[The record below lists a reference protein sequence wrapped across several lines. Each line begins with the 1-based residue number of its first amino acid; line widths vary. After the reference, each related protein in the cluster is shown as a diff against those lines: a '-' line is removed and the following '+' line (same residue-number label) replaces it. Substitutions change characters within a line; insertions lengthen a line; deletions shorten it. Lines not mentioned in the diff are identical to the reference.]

1 MAHARL
7 VRQSLL
13 YTRLL
18 TVSGNVTNL
27 SESDATSRTPKLA
40 VPKAL
45 VGAVGHPKH
54 MILSPILATES
65 RKPHS
70 GA

>member
-1 MAHARL
+1 MAQARL

-18 TVSGNVTNL
+18 RVLGNVTNL
-27 SESDATSRTPKLA
+27 SESDATSRTGKLA
-40 VPKAL
+40 VPNVL

-54 MILSPILATES
+54 MILSPILATEPLN
-65 RKPHS
+65 PHS